1 MTFGGV
7 KLKLIL
13 LGVGAAG
20 AAPRRA
26 VVRPM
31 GTGPRT
37 GPRTGPSTRL
47 AHGLAYGL
55 THRPDRGLA
64 HGLARMEWTSAVDL
78 AYMDWPMDW
87 PLDRPMD

>member
-1 MTFGGV
+1 VTFGGV